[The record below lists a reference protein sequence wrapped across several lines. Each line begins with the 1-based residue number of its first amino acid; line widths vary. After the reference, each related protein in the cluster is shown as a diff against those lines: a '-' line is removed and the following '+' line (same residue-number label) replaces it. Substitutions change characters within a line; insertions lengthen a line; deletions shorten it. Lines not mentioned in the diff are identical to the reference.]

1 VVCITILIATA
12 TGQAKIPPFVSDNKG
27 CYHQRV
33 NRLNSFTAKIALAM
47 ALVASGVMYA
57 ASPAA
62 VVLPPVPTTVDSITP
77 GELRMHLQFLASEEL
92 GGRYT
97 LSPNF
102 AIAARYLAAHLEA
115 YGYKGAG
122 EHGNFLQTFQVV
134 SAKPDTTKSSL
145 ELTFKGKPKSY
156 HFGDFYIPAE
166 GGNGNAQGQIVFVGA
181 GISSP
186 SQHRD
191 DYAGV
196 DVKGKIVLLVAGMA
210 SGVDMSKL
218 DENEH
223 GQGAARAHGAVGI
236 LQLPPQRFLELMK
249 NKGFQ
254 ERAASRETVRLAQ
267 GSENSLPA
275 VTLGPALAEEL
286 MAAFG
291 MDLKS
296 AYETANR
303 KQNVEPKKLD
313 VSAKLTVVQQL
324 TRSTTQN
331 VAGILEGS
339 DPVLKHEYVVFSAH
353 YDHLK
358 TGPGGEIYPGAD
370 DDGSGTTSVLTIAHA
385 MSLERPKRSVL
396 IMFHAGEELGLLGS
410 EYNTDYAPV
419 VPLKQMVADLN
430 IDMIGRSKQPGD
442 NAAQD
447 EHLTDAN
454 TVYLVGSNRISPEL
468 HQLSEETNAQ
478 FQKMKL
484 DYYYNDPNNPERI
497 YFRSDHWNYAKHGI
511 PIIFYFDG
519 TSVDYHRPTDTIDKI
534 DFNKMTKVAR
544 LVFETG
550 WRIANLDH
558 RLANSH

>member
-1 VVCITILIATA
+1 M
-12 TGQAKIPPFVSDNKG
+12 
-27 CYHQRV
+27 
-33 NRLNSFTAKIALAM
+33 NRFKTFTAKMAFAVALM
-47 ALVASGVMYA
+47 ASATLYA
-57 ASPAA
+57 TSPAA
-62 VVLPPVPTTVDSITP
+62 VVLPPVPSTVDSITP
-77 GELRMHLQFLASEEL
+77 GELRMHLQFLASPEL

-97 LSPNF
+97 LSPSF
-102 AIAARYLAAHLEA
+102 AIAARYLASHLEG
-115 YGYKGAG
+115 YGFKGAG
-122 EHGNFLQTFQVV
+122 EHGDFLQTFQVV
-134 SAKPDTTKSSL
+134 SSKPDTAKSLL
-145 ELTFKGKPKSY
+145 EITFDGKPKTY

-166 GGNGNAQGQIVFVGA
+166 GGNGDVQGKIVFA
-181 GISSP
+181 ATGISSP
-186 SQHRD
+186 TQHQD
-191 DYAGV
+191 DYAGL
-196 DVKGKIVLLVAGMA
+196 DVKGKIVLIVPGIP
-210 SGVDMSKL
+210 SGVDMSHL
-218 DENEH
+218 GSNEY
-223 GQGAARAHGAVGI
+223 GQGAARAHGAIGI
-236 LQLPPQRFLELMK
+236 LQLPPQRMLEMMK

-254 ERAASRETVRLAQ
+254 ERAASRESVRLARDIE
-267 GSENSLPA
+267 GNLP
-275 VTLGPALAEEL
+275 VITPGPALAEEL
-286 MAAFG
+286 LAACG
-291 MDLKS
+291 
-296 AYETANR
+296 
-303 KQNVEPKKLD
+303 LD
-313 VSAKLTVVQQL
+313 VKTAYQAANHKQTLQTKSLDLTAKMSVATQL
-324 TRSTTQN
+324 TKSTTQN
-331 VAGILEGS
+331 VAGILEGA
-339 DPVLKHEYVVFSAH
+339 DPVLRNEYVVFSAH

-396 IMFHAGEELGLLGS
+396 VIFHAGEELGLLGS

-430 IDMIGRSKQPGD
+430 IDMIGRSKSPGD
-442 NAAQD
+442 NATED

-454 TVYLVGSNRISPEL
+454 TVYLVGSNRISQEL
-468 HQLSEETNAQ
+468 HQLSEETNSQ

-534 DFNKMTKVAR
+534 DFTKMTKVAR

>member
-1 VVCITILIATA
+1 MILTA
-12 TGQAKIPPFVSDNKG
+12 SMFGVENCVPIVSSTVG
-27 CYHQRV
+27 CYHRTV
-33 NRLNSFTAKIALAM
+33 NRFKIFPAKIALAV

-62 VVLPPVPTTVDSITP
+62 VVLPPVPSTVDSITP
-77 GELRMHLQFLASEEL
+77 GELRMHLQFLASPEL

-97 LSPNF
+97 LSPGF
-102 AIAARYLAAHLEA
+102 AIAARYIASHLEA
-115 YGYKGAG
+115 YGFKGAG
-122 EHGNFLQTFQVV
+122 EHGSFLQTFQVI
-134 SAKPDTTKSSL
+134 SSKADTAKSL
-145 ELTFKGKPKSY
+145 LEISFDGKPKSY

-166 GGNGNAQGQIVFVGA
+166 SGNGDAAGKIVFVA
-181 GISSP
+181 TGISSP
-186 SQHRD
+186 SQHQD
-191 DYAGV
+191 DYAGL
-196 DVKGKIVLLVAGMA
+196 DVKGKIVLIVPGAA
-210 SGVDMSKL
+210 SGADIARL
-218 DENEH
+218 ERNEH

-236 LQLPPQRFLELMK
+236 LQLPPQRLLEMMK

-254 ERAASRETVRLAQ
+254 ERAASRENIRLALDADGNVPQ
-267 GSENSLPA
+267 

-286 MAAFG
+286 LSAFG
-291 MDLKS
+291 LDLKTVYQ
-296 AYETANR
+296 AANH
-303 KQNVEPKKLD
+303 KQKLQAKSVELAAKMT
-313 VSAKLTVVQQL
+313 VSTQQ
-324 TRSTTQN
+324 TKSTTQN
-331 VAGILEGS
+331 VAGILEGT

-396 IMFHAGEELGLLGS
+396 VMFHAGEELGLLGS
-410 EYNTDYAPV
+410 EYNTEYAPV

-430 IDMIGRSKQPGD
+430 IDMIGRSKAPGD
-442 NAAQD
+442 NAMED
-447 EHLTDAN
+447 DHLTDAN
-454 TVYLVGSNRISPEL
+454 TVYLVGSNRNSQEL
-468 HQLSEETNAQ
+468 HQLSEDTNSQ

-519 TSVDYHRPTDTIDKI
+519 TSVDYHRPTDTIEKI
-534 DFNKMTKVAR
+534 DFTKMTKVAR

-558 RLANSH
+558 RLANSHQ